1 MTAPT
6 RRASTN
12 AARPTPLHLT
22 RNYDWRDDARCRET
36 DPEVFFA
43 VGDAGPARRQN
54 EVAKQICRTCPV
66 STACLDYALRT
77 GQYTGVWG
85 GLTDKERRGLSRH
98 SDTAFERCLEDQE
111 YIEDRLRQGAGVREV
126 ARELGVAY
134 ETMRRA
140 IGFFESERAQQA
152 GADAA
157 GEKVAA

>member
-1 MTAPT
+1 
-6 RRASTN
+6 
-12 AARPTPLHLT
+12 
-22 RNYDWRDDARCRET
+22 
-36 DPEVFFA
+36 
-43 VGDAGPARRQN
+43 
-54 EVAKQICRTCPV
+54 
-66 STACLDYALRT
+66 
-77 GQYTGVWG
+77 VWG

-98 SDTAFERCLEDQE
+98 PDTAFERCLEDQE

>member
-1 MTAPT
+1 
-6 RRASTN
+6 
-12 AARPTPLHLT
+12 
-22 RNYDWRDDARCRET
+22 
-36 DPEVFFA
+36 VFFA

-152 GADAA
+152 GADVA